1 VTADGPTARKIV
13 AVSGEAAGVAE
24 FAHVSSPGTS
34 WVRLPGTGS
43 SEEER
48 IGVTLDVYR
57 LVNNLM
63 QGSGHDDGADG

>member
-1 VTADGPTARKIV
+1 M
-13 AVSGEAAGVAE
+13 
-24 FAHVSSPGTS
+24 
-34 WVRLPGTGS
+34 RLPGTGS